1 MSPLLAAVDVVHH
14 LLDKEIFGSWF
25 TQHHLLLIMVSLIMI
40 IGFMV
45 VAIRAR
51 AGTPGGFVSL
61 IEVGLVWVRDEVVY
75 PWLGEERGRKYLYFF
90 WTLFFFIL
98 VNNLL
103 GLMPFPLNFF
113 GKTATGNIAITM
125 ALAIMAFVMIQVA
138 GMKQHGIG
146 GYWKHLVPPGVSP
159 ALIPLVFLIEVVG
172 LITKPFALTIRLFAN
187 MTAGHAIMGVLV
199 GGLWGISHIGNPAIN
214 GLTTI
219 GAFAFILFIM
229 LFETLVA
236 LIQAYIF
243 TILTAIFISL
253 AVSEEH

>member
-1 MSPLLAAVDVVHH
+1 MSALLAAGDVVSH
-14 LLDKEIFGSWF
+14 LKDSEILGSWF

-51 AGTPGGFVSL
+51 TGTPGGFASL

-103 GLMPFPLNFF
+103 GMVPFPLNLF
-113 GKTATGNIAITM
+113 GKTAMGNINSTA
-125 ALAIMAFVMIQVA
+125 ALAIITFVMIQVA

-146 GYWKHLVPPGVSP
+146 GYWKHLVPPGLP
-159 ALIPLVFLIEVVG
+159 RALVPLVFLIEIAG
-172 LITKPFALTIRLFAN
+172 LIIKPVALTIRLFAN
-187 MTAGHAIMGVLV
+187 MTAGHAILAVLV
-199 GGLWGISHIGNPAIN
+199 GGLFGISHIGNPAIN

-219 GAFAFILFIM
+219 GAFVFILFIM
-229 LFETLVA
+229 LVETLIA

-253 AVSEEH
+253 AVSEAH